1 MILPAFGLLI
11 SLSVISVVGIITLF
25 VTRWPGF
32 RPSTLGVF
40 IVWAYVGE
48 VPFFKIYS
56 ALYATPEGELTTTSS
71 VIAMFALIPAV
82 AAISGWL
89 GAAATELFL
98 RYLFRKTKVKI
109 SGDDLTNR

>member
-1 MILPAFGLLI
+1 VILPAFGLLI

-32 RPSTLGVF
+32 RTSTLSVF
-40 IVWAYVGE
+40 VVWAYVGE

-56 ALYATPEGELTTTSS
+56 SLYATPDGELTTRSS
-71 VIAMFALIPAV
+71 MMTMFALIPVV
-82 AAISGWL
+82 AAVSGWL

-98 RYLFRKTKVKI
+98 RRLFRKTK
-109 SGDDLTNR
+109 SE

>member
-40 IVWAYVGE
+40 VVWAYVGE

-56 ALYATPEGELTTTSS
+56 SLYATPDGELTTRSS
-71 VIAMFALIPAV
+71 VIMMFAFIPVV
-82 AAISGWL
+82 AAVCGWL

-98 RYLFRKTKVKI
+98 RWLYRKTK
-109 SGDDLTNR
+109 SE

>member
-1 MILPAFGLLI
+1 VILPAFGLLI

-25 VTRWPGF
+25 ITRWPGF
-32 RPSTLGVF
+32 HPSTLRVF

-56 ALYATPEGELTTTSS
+56 SLYATPDGELTTKSS
-71 VIAMFALIPAV
+71 VIMMFGFIPVV
-82 AAISGWL
+82 AAVSGWL

-98 RYLFRKTKVKI
+98 RWLYRKTEKE
-109 SGDDLTNR
+109 

>member
-1 MILPAFGLLI
+1 VILPAFGLLI
-11 SLSVISVVGIITLF
+11 SLTVISAVGIITLF
-25 VTRWPGF
+25 ATRWPGF

-48 VPFFKIYS
+48 VPFFMIYS
-56 ALYATPEGELTTTSS
+56 SFYATPNGELTTRSS
-71 VIAMFALIPAV
+71 VIIMFAFIPVV

-98 RYLFRKTKVKI
+98 RWLYRKTE
-109 SGDDLTNR
+109 SE

>member
-11 SLSVISVVGIITLF
+11 SLTVISVVAIITLF
-25 VTRWPGF
+25 ITRWPGF

-56 ALYATPEGELTTTSS
+56 ALYATPEGELTITSS
-71 VIAMFALIPAV
+71 VIMMFALIPIV
-82 AAISGWL
+82 AAVSGWL

-98 RYLFRKTKVKI
+98 RWLYRKIK
-109 SGDDLTNR
+109 SEN